1 MVIVVQDSPKIQA
14 RSSLCCDE
22 GGGGE
27 RAGGG
32 GKKERKMEKEQE
44 IIPALEL
51 GGPGVLQCT
60 VKGTA
65 AGEL

>member
-1 MVIVVQDSPKIQA
+1 MAIVVQDSPKLQA

-22 GGGGE
+22 GGRGE

-32 GKKERKMEKEQE
+32 GKRERKMEKEQE
-44 IIPALEL
+44 IILALEL
-51 GGPGVLQCT
+51 GGPGVPQCT
-60 VKGTA
+60 MKRTA